1 MTISDV
7 QNILKRGCDTSI
19 FYSGVALL
27 INGILPNSGN
37 GFTGL
42 ELSIFGLFVVVVVSL
57 AIWRPIWLKRLRDAI
72 ATLGVGSGKGLLA
85 LGRDCAAFIVKV
97 VGLFRRP

>member
-1 MTISDV
+1 MSDV
-7 QNILKRGCDTSI
+7 LSILKRGCGMSI
-19 FYSGVALL
+19 FYSGAALL
-27 INGILPNSGN
+27 TSGILPNSGDD
-37 GFTGL
+37 FAGL